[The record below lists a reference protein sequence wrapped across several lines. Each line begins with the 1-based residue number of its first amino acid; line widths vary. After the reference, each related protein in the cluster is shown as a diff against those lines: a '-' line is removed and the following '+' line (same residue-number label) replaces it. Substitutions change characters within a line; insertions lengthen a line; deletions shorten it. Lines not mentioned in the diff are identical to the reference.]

1 MKKIILILFF
11 IFTLL
16 PCYINALDKKVYDNA
31 DLFSS
36 HEEDII
42 NSKINKYIYNYNID
56 FVVLTTLINTSKNT
70 DKYVKDFYNENNF
83 GIGNYKSGIIFI
95 IDKDNNKNSY
105 YVFGEAQK
113 YIDKKRDNDINNY
126 INKMYNSTNK
136 NYYALITSF
145 IDKIDSYT
153 KEGIPKSNQKKYI
166 DTDGILKSKHSY
178 SIFIS
183 LFTSLVISILFT
195 SIVVYLLTRKKDKY
209 KVNYNS
215 IINYSVKDDVLINSE
230 KTIE

>member
-70 DKYVKDFYNENNF
+70 DKYVKDFYNENHF

-105 YVFGEAQK
+105 YVFGEAQR

-183 LFTSLVISILFT
+183 LFTSFIISILFT